1 MTSNK
6 YFHLTLAERQII
18 ETGISH
24 GSTKAAIAKTLGKDK
39 STIGKEIK
47 LHRVKSFSISYPL
60 DCSLFPKCK
69 NRNTFLC
76 NLQCPSYIQFTC
88 KRRDRSPGACN
99 GCEKYS
105 RCHYDKYR
113 YSASQADSEY
123 RDSLVST
130 RLGINATLSQIK
142 ELGLLIK
149 PLLAQGQSVYA
160 ILQNHPEINL
170 TEKTLYHYIE
180 EGVFQNAGVPITCMD
195 LKRQVRRKLSKKK
208 AVQYSPRKD
217 RSYLKGRTHKDFI
230 EFMEMN
236 PETSI
241 VEMDTVYNDGS
252 NGPFLQTFKFL
263 NYDFLFCVYH
273 QQKTSENMLEGILYL
288 ETILGEA
295 LFNEEVMVLKTDR
308 GSKFVLADSV
318 EIRKDGTRRTRLFYC
333 DPMAS
338 WQKGSLENV
347 HLLIREICPKQ
358 VDLYALGLDSQEKAN
373 LISSHINSYNKKK
386 LNNKTSFSVLR
397 FFNSEMANRFLS
409 YGLTEIPHDQVTL
422 KPHLLK

>member
-1 MTSNK
+1 M
-6 YFHLTLAERQII
+6 
-18 ETGISH
+18 
-24 GSTKAAIAKTLGKDK
+24 
-39 STIGKEIK
+39 
-47 LHRVKSFSISYPL
+47 
-60 DCSLFPKCK
+60 
-69 NRNTFLC
+69 
-76 NLQCPSYIQFTC
+76 
-88 KRRDRSPGACN
+88 
-99 GCEKYS
+99 
-105 RCHYDKYR
+105 
-113 YSASQADSEY
+113 
-123 RDSLVST
+123 
-130 RLGINATLSQIK
+130 
-142 ELGLLIK
+142 
-149 PLLAQGQSVYA
+149 
-160 ILQNHPEINL
+160 
-170 TEKTLYHYIE
+170 
-180 EGVFQNAGVPITCMD
+180 
-195 LKRQVRRKLSKKK
+195 
-208 AVQYSPRKD
+208 
-217 RSYLKGRTHKDFI
+217 KGRTHKDFI
-230 EFMEMN
+230 EFIEMN
-236 PETSI
+236 PDASI

-308 GSKFVLADSV
+308 GSEFVLADSV

>member
-76 NLQCPSYIQFTC
+76 NPQCPSYIQFTC

-180 EGVFQNAGVPITCMD
+180 EGVFQNAGVSITCMD
-195 LKRQVRRKLSKKK
+195 LKRQVRRKLTKKK
-208 AVQYSPRKD
+208 SIEYSPRKD
-217 RSYLKGRTHKDFI
+217 RSYLKGRTHKEYI
-230 EFMEMN
+230 EFKEMN
-236 PETSI
+236 PYASV

-252 NGPFLQTFKFL
+252 NGPFLQTFIFL
-263 NYDFLFCVYH
+263 KYGFLFCVYH
-273 QQKTSENMLEGILYL
+273 QKKTAQNMLDGILLL
-288 ETILGEA
+288 ESFLGEE
-295 LFNEEVMVLKTDR
+295 LFNQEVEVLITDR
-308 GSKFVLADSV
+308 GSEFVLAEKA
-318 EIRKDGTRRTRLFYC
+318 EIREDGTRRTRFFYC

-338 WQKGSLENV
+338 WQKGTLENI
-347 HLLIREICPKQ
+347 HLFIREICPKET
-358 VDLYALGLDSQEKAN
+358 DLYALGLDSQEKAN
-373 LISSHINSYNKKK
+373 RISSHINSYNRKK
-386 LNNKTSFSVLR
+386 LNNKTSFSVLS
-397 FFNSEMANRFLS
+397 FFNKEMADKLI
-409 YGLTEIPHDQVTL
+409 GQGVTEIPPDQVTL
-422 KPHLLK
+422 KPYLLK